1 MDTEKVVAFPGAS
14 APPDP
19 PSESPPSEEEQL
31 ILASQAGQ
39 VEAFNQLVER
49 YQYQVFNLCRR
60 MLGDPELAADAAQE
74 TFLNAFEHIGRFR
87 GGTLKTWLLRI
98 AANACYDLMRHRK
111 RRPSTSLDEIVDD
124 DEDPKDFA
132 GNSELPEQFALRREL
147 GRLLV
152 RALDQLPAEQRIVV
166 VLSDIQGLSY
176 DEIAEVTRSELGT
189 VKSRLSRARAKL
201 RDYLEQH
208 RELLPRDYR
217 Y

>member
-1 MDTEKVVAFPGAS
+1 MDAEKIVMFPGVEAS
-14 APPDP
+14 PDP
-19 PSESPPSEEEQL
+19 TPTEEERL
-31 ILASQAGQ
+31 ILASQAGDIQ
-39 VEAFNQLVER
+39 AFNQLVER
-49 YQYQVFNLCRR
+49 YQFQVYNLCRR
-60 MLGDPELAADAAQE
+60 MLGDPELAADATQE

-111 RRPSTSLDEIVDD
+111 RRPATSLDEIVDD
-124 DEDPKDFA
+124 EDDPKDFA
-132 GNSELPEQFALRREL
+132 GGGELPEQFALRREL
-147 GRLLV
+147 GQLLV
-152 RALDQLPAEQRIVV
+152 RALNELPPEQRMVV

-176 DEIAEVTRSELGT
+176 DEIADVTRTELGT

-201 RDYLEQH
+201 RDYLDRH